1 MRTEYT
7 IYTFGYTLFRN
18 KDDANVNVPDMLQ
31 ALKSL
36 GVNTLIDVRSVP
48 YSQQAPACN
57 ADLLK
62 SSCATAGL
70 MYGHMSELGAKADE
84 YSDVFSLAGD
94 VFCEKE
100 VYPVP
105 KSRRPDDGALLPSD
119 EIVDFAKMRT
129 SKLFLSG
136 LERLRKGCRLGYRM
150 ALMCSE
156 KNPVDCHRYFLI
168 SQAIAGDTLEES
180 FVVNHLC
187 REPISGRLITLPN
200 ADLDAG
206 MRAAVFRVESIAKM
220 RKVSTEDIFSSDE
233 YAPVSWCQR
242 LAPYR
247 GLALNEKEQ
256 DFCLRYWNLLHGWRK
271 TSYNPIDENNI

>member
-1 MRTEYT
+1 MRTEYV

-18 KDDANVNVPDMLQ
+18 RDDANVNVPEMLQ
-31 ALKSL
+31 ALKAL

-62 SSCATAGL
+62 ISCAVAGL

-84 YSDVFSLAGD
+84 HSDVFSRAGD
-94 VFCEKE
+94 VFFEKE

-119 EIVDFAKMRT
+119 EIVDFAKMRA
-129 SKLFLSG
+129 SKSFLSG

-168 SQAIAGDTLEES
+168 SQAITGDTLDES
-180 FVVNHLC
+180 FVVNHLY
-187 REPISGRLITLPN
+187 REPISGKLITLPN
-200 ADLDAG
+200 TDLDAD

-220 RKVSTEDIFSSDE
+220 RKASTEDIFSSDE
-233 YAPVSWCQR
+233 YAPVSWYQR

-247 GLALNEKEQ
+247 GLALSEKEQ

-271 TSYNPIDENNI
+271 TSYNPTDENNV

>member
-1 MRTEYT
+1 MRTEYV

-18 KDDANVNVPDMLQ
+18 RDDANVNVPEMLQ
-31 ALKSL
+31 ALKAL
-36 GVNTLIDVRSVP
+36 GVNALIDVRSVP

-62 SSCATAGL
+62 ISCAAAGL
-70 MYGHMSELGAKADE
+70 TYGHMPELGAKADE
-84 YSDVFSLAGD
+84 HSDVFSRAGD
-94 VFCEKE
+94 VFFEKE

-119 EIVDFAKMRT
+119 EIVDFGKMRA

-156 KNPVDCHRYFLI
+156 KSPVDCHRYFLI

-180 FVVNHLC
+180 FLVNHLY
-187 REPISGRLITLPN
+187 RETTSGKLLMLPN
-200 ADLDAG
+200 ADLDAD
-206 MRAAVFRVESIAKM
+206 MRTAVFRVDSIAKM
-220 RKVSTEDIFSSDE
+220 RKASTEDIFSSDE
-233 YAPVSWCQR
+233 HAPVSWYQR
-242 LAPYR
+242 LSPYR
-247 GLALNEKEQ
+247 GDTLSDKEQ

-271 TSYNPIDENNI
+271 TSYNPTDENNV